1 MPEIDIARKV
11 RRTADITLTTAT
23 DTSTV
28 LRVDDVAGGAI
39 AFGTMLTTATTLQV
53 FGAMTTSGPFVRVY
67 YADGWPADITLSP
80 SLTLGRVYALPD
92 ATFAL
97 PHIMV
102 LAGTTVCTGAVG
114 SLVFKT

>member
-1 MPEIDIARKV
+1 MPEIDIVRKT
-11 RRTADITLTTAT
+11 RRMPDITLTTAT
-23 DTSTV
+23 ATSTV

-39 AFGTMLTTATTLQV
+39 AFGTMLTAATTLQI
-53 FGAMTTSGPFVRVY
+53 FGAMATAGPFVGVY
-67 YADGWPADITLSP
+67 GADGAAADITLAP

-97 PHIMV
+97 PHIMI
-102 LAGTTVCTGAVG
+102 LAGTTVNTGAVG